1 MKALLYS
8 RSALKALAKMP
19 RHDSRALRDKLEGF
33 ARGEQE
39 DIVKLKG
46 SDGYRLRH
54 GDWRALL
61 SIGEADIRVEAIVHR
76 REAYRRR

>member
-8 RSALKALAKMP
+8 RSALKALAKVP
-19 RHDSRALRDKLEGF
+19 RHDSRALRDKLERF
-33 ARGEQE
+33 ASGEE
-39 DIVKLKG
+39 ADVVKLKG

-61 SIGEADIRVEAIVHR
+61 SVDEAEIRVEVIVHR